1 MVHERVINAHAA
13 QPMSFLINLLKSPL
27 WMTSLFTVCDDLFPK
42 LFGFVCGIC
51 ITRFKKFFLLD
62 LGFNLIDLCL
72 YPIYFMDLEF
82 DSDFWDL
89 LVRYFLFLFLSNFV
103 IWIKYCPNNF
113 RPITRS
119 SGWST
124 TGPRLPHLTWAS
136 WVMVLPSTKTHP
148 TYKYPY
154 LQWNKIK

>member
-82 DSDFWDL
+82 DSDF
-89 LVRYFLFLFLSNFV
+89 
-103 IWIKYCPNNF
+103 
-113 RPITRS
+113 
-119 SGWST
+119 
-124 TGPRLPHLTWAS
+124 
-136 WVMVLPSTKTHP
+136 
-148 TYKYPY
+148 
-154 LQWNKIK
+154 